1 MVAVEK
7 DGTAFRYGSC
17 GSLAEGRH
25 CGTVTTPQ
33 RLGKYLLRGEL
44 GRGGMGVV
52 WRAYDPALEREVAIK
67 QVGERTR
74 LDDVALTRFLHEAR
88 ALARLGSPHVVAIF
102 DCAPEADPPY
112 LVMELVDGP
121 SLLRVL
127 RDRGPLAPVRLVDYA
142 GQILSGLDAAH
153 RAGVLHRDIKPAN
166 ILLAGQGLIKI
177 ADFGLATLAAG
188 RSESERLTNANEVV
202 GTVRYLAPEVA
213 RGENHGVA
221 SDLYALGVSLVEL
234 ATGSHPYASM
244 KGLALIQHL
253 AHVPLP
259 PIAELNLGVPL
270 ALAQWLDRLVA
281 FTPESRFR
289 DAAAALRG
297 LDQLRQDPGLTA
309 ATVIGTPS
317 TASAATRT
325 TVRPTAT
332 PAGFSG
338 TTLVSETVRPA
349 GTESRGTAATVIAP
363 RSRRL
368 PFAVR
373 LTIVLWLV
381 SSAAAAA
388 AGILIARHAIA
399 IQVGKW
405 REELASSASAA
416 ALLLNHDD
424 QIAAAGGDV
433 VAQEKIFA
441 ELRRFLASK
450 PRVRYIYSLARD
462 TATARDGSLV
472 FVVDAS
478 DEVDNDGNG
487 IIDPNERRAI
497 FGDRYDTARAPRMRE
512 AFSGATADDEPT
524 DDQWGVTMSGYAPI
538 RSPTD
543 VSGNFTGKVTGDV
556 AGIVG
561 LDIAESHLIALR
573 RGIWWYVGLLE
584 IGILLGFFAAAW
596 LIARRFQR
604 PIDRLVHGLR
614 TAAEGDRR
622 HRLAV
627 GSSDEFAEVA
637 QAFNGLQQRLDEH
650 ERLRES
656 VERLVLRGFGTGS
669 FTSGP
674 SALMVCD
681 LTACSD
687 PAQAAAQVLHAV
699 RPFGGL
705 PEGVQGQAVL
715 IGWADQGAG
724 DQAVE
729 LALRGA
735 LAVVAQ
741 IPQARLGVV
750 PRSDGDAEPAEAQ
763 AHRLAQAGRLVGVDI
778 LASDTCTLAVA
789 RHFYADRLL
798 VDGLGEV
805 FAIKGAVGA
814 LAE

>member
-1 MVAVEK
+1 MANLGH
-7 DGTAFRYGSC
+7 DGPVR
-17 GSLAEGRH
+17 
-25 CGTVTTPQ
+25 TPDQ
-33 RLGKYLLRGEL
+33 LGKYVLRGEL

-67 QVGERTR
+67 QVGERAR
-74 LDDVALTRFLHEAR
+74 LDEVALTRFLHEAR

-127 RDRGPLAPVRLVDYA
+127 RDRGPLAPTLIVEYA

-166 ILLAGQGLIKI
+166 ILVAGQGLIKI
-177 ADFGLATLAAG
+177 ADFGLATLAASG
-188 RSESERLTNANEVV
+188 ADVDSERLTNANEVV

-213 RGENHGVA
+213 RGDNHGVA
-221 SDLYALGVSLVEL
+221 SDLYALGMTLLEL
-234 ATGSHPYASM
+234 TTSSHPYAGM

-259 PIAELNLGVPL
+259 PISGLDLGVPR

-281 FTPESRFR
+281 FTPETRFR
-289 DAAAALRG
+289 DAAAALRA
-297 LDQLRQDPGLTA
+297 LDQLRQDPALTE
-309 ATVIGTPS
+309 ATVIGSPI
-317 TASAATRT
+317 TASDATHT
-325 TVRPTAT
+325 VVRPTAAT
-332 PAGFSG
+332 AGFSG
-338 TTLVSETVRPA
+338 TTIVSATVRPA
-349 GTESRGTAATVIAP
+349 GTESRGTSVTVIAP
-363 RSRRL
+363 RHRRL

-388 AGILIARHAIA
+388 AGIFIARHAIS

-416 ALLLNHDD
+416 ALLLNSDD
-424 QIAAAGGDV
+424 HVAAAAGDAA
-433 VAQEKIFA
+433 AQKRIFTA
-441 ELRRFLASK
+441 LRQFLTTK
-450 PRVRYIYSLARD
+450 PRVRYIYTLARD
-462 TATARDGSLV
+462 AETTRDGSLF

-512 AFSGATADDEPT
+512 AFSRATADDAPT
-524 DDQWGVTMSGYAPI
+524 GDQWGVTMSGYAPI
-538 RSPTD
+538 RSLAAVPD
-543 VSGNFTGKVTGDV
+543 LLPEDNSNRNPDGNSSANSSDGV
-556 AGIVG
+556 GIVG

-573 RGIWWYVGLLE
+573 QGIWWYVGLLE
-584 IGILLGFFAAAW
+584 LGILLGFFAAAW

-614 TAAEGDRR
+614 AAADGDRR
-622 HRLAV
+622 HRLAS

-656 VERLVLRGFGTGS
+656 VERLVLRGFGAGS
-669 FTSGP
+669 FASGA
-674 SALMVCD
+674 SAFIVCD
-681 LTACSD
+681 LTGCSD
-687 PAQAAAQVLHAV
+687 PAQAAQQVLHAV

-705 PEGVQGQAVL
+705 PEGVHGQAVL
-715 IGWADQGAG
+715 IAWAEQGSGEAP
-724 DQAVE
+724 VE

-741 IPQARLGVV
+741 VAQARLGVV
-750 PRSDGDAEPAEAQ
+750 PRPAGAADAAEAE
-763 AHRLAQAGRLVGVDI
+763 AHRLAQACRLFGVDI
-778 LASDTCTLAVA
+778 LASDACTITVA
-789 RHFYADRLL
+789 RHFYADRM
-798 VDGLGEV
+798 VVEGLGEV

-814 LAE
+814 LTE